1 MAGPQPFGSSAYVLL
16 GALTAAAFVGL
27 AADSLVRRRF
37 ARPRPRLWLRRNP
50 QAIGDWRIA
59 AVYVVAGAIAA
70 AALAGYERFLQEVV
84 ARTNIDVVHFS
95 LHPFSVRGLSVGF
108 GLVLLHAA
116 VLWGVAMVAHAPGV
130 FWRRPRRWDLRAT
143 AICGWLAGAALAVIA
158 IHAYVESIPLA
169 PWIIALAACGL
180 CTAAFERVSRRS
192 RRSSQAARLVALFAA
207 LAVPAL
213 AMYPSLFFLATAA
226 KERLIAS
233 TYTPQVTSQRKDLQD
248 RLYQALE
255 QIDALPNL
263 ADYVSGLSPATPTID
278 RAFAVWSRTALATY
292 RLTSSV
298 ELYNS
303 QGDLVSRFS
312 LLPEPTTR
320 RHETA
325 SCNWE
330 VFEEVLPFGSL
341 ERHVPQAGRGICDH
355 GVVRGAIVVR
365 TMLDYRALPFFS
377 SQNPYLEPLRPD
389 SGTAAEGLQGND
401 VEFVGYGWSRAPTLR
416 VGNRHLA
423 AA

>member
-1 MAGPQPFGSSAYVLL
+1 MLL
-16 GALTAAAFVGL
+16 GALTAAALVGL

-50 QAIGDWRIA
+50 QALGDWRIA

-158 IHAYVESIPLA
+158 IHACTSNRFRSLRGSSRSQRA
-169 PWIIALAACGL
+169 GL

-213 AMYPSLFFLATAA
+213 AMYPSLFSLATDGEGTARSRRRTA
-226 KERLIAS
+226 
-233 TYTPQVTSQRKDLQD
+233 PQATSQRKDLQD

-263 ADYVSGLSPATPTID
+263 ADYVSGLSARDAHDPTA
-278 RAFAVWSRTALATY
+278 RSRSG
-292 RLTSSV
+292 R
-298 ELYNS
+298 
-303 QGDLVSRFS
+303 
-312 LLPEPTTR
+312 EPR
-320 RHETA
+320 
-325 SCNWE
+325 
-330 VFEEVLPFGSL
+330 
-341 ERHVPQAGRGICDH
+341 
-355 GVVRGAIVVR
+355 
-365 TMLDYRALPFFS
+365 
-377 SQNPYLEPLRPD
+377 LRP
-389 SGTAAEGLQGND
+389 T
-401 VEFVGYGWSRAPTLR
+401 V
-416 VGNRHLA
+416 
-423 AA
+423 